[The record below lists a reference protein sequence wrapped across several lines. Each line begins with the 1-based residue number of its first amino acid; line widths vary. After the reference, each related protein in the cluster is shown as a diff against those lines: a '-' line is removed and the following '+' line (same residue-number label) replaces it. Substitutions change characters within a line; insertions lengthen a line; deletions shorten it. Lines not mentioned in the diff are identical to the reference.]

1 MNIDL
6 RDFEEFP
13 ASVAVDFEADSA
25 DFGIEGVSFR
35 DLMSL
40 RLTIQKVRDEY
51 YCQGQ
56 VMIPVEQECSRCLAL
71 FDTDLTGELV
81 FIIKTSLGES
91 VLSKD
96 QGADIIHVEAGRP
109 VVELT
114 EVIRQALILAV
125 PLKPLCD
132 PECKGLCPGCGANLN
147 EETCDCK
154 IEEIDERWEGL
165 KDLLE

>member
-13 ASVAVDFEADSA
+13 ANVSVDFEPDNNEL
-25 DFGIEGVSFR
+25 GIEGVAFH
-35 DLMSL
+35 DLMGL

-56 VMIPVEQECSRCLAL
+56 ITVPIEQECSRCLGL
-71 FDTDLTGELV
+71 FETELNGELT
-81 FIIKTSLGES
+81 FIIKTEEGES

-96 QGADIIHVEAGRP
+96 QGADIVHVQAGRP

-114 EVIRQALILAV
+114 DLIRQTLLLSS

-132 PECKGLCPGCGANLN
+132 PECKGLCPSCGANLN
-147 EETCDCK
+147 EESCDCK
-154 IEEIDERWEGL
+154 LEDIDERWEGL
-165 KDLLE
+165 RDLL

>member
-13 ASVAVDFEADSA
+13 ANVSVDFEPDNNEL
-25 DFGIEGVSFR
+25 GIEGVAFH
-35 DLMSL
+35 DLMGL

-56 VMIPVEQECSRCLAL
+56 ITVPIEQECSRCLGL
-71 FDTDLTGELV
+71 FETELNGELT
-81 FIIKTSLGES
+81 FIIKTEEGES

-96 QGADIIHVEAGRP
+96 QGADIVHVQAGRP

-114 EVIRQALILAV
+114 DLIRQTLLLSI

-132 PECKGLCPGCGANLN
+132 PECKGLCPSCGANLN
-147 EETCDCK
+147 EESCDCK
-154 IEEIDERWEGL
+154 LEDIDERWEGL
-165 KDLLE
+165 RDLL